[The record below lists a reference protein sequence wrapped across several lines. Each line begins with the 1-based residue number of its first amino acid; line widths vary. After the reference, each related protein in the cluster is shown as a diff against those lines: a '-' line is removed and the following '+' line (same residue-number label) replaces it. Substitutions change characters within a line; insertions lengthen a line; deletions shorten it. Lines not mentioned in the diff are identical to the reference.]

1 MSETILS
8 DWIDSGMGRT
18 RRVLPWGLAGEEV
31 AGNGLDLVLSAS
43 RFSETDARSVS
54 FGSSINSGE
63 SSPLP
68 HSSIIG
74 IFPLIARNAIES
86 RKVAMPPTLG

>member
-8 DWIDSGMGRT
+8 DWIDSDMGRT
-18 RRVLPWGLAGEEV
+18 RRVFPWGLAGEGFD
-31 AGNGLDLVLSAS
+31 GNGLDLVLRAS
-43 RFSETDARSVS
+43 RLSETEARSVS
-54 FGSSINSGE
+54 FGGSINSAE